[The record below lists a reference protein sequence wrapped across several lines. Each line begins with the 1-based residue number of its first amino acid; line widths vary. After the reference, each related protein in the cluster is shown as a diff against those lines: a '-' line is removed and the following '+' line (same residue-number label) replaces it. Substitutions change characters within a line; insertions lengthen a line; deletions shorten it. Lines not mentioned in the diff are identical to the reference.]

1 MLNLFSN
8 QLRITEKLILLF
20 LFPIAFLIIFYPN
33 LLDKLALV
41 FEIERG
47 RDLLFYFFMLA
58 SSWGLVRNHIR
69 INKLSSNMNR
79 IVSKL
84 AIYEKVSENK
94 KNKD

>member
-1 MLNLFSN
+1 
-8 QLRITEKLILLF
+8 
-20 LFPIAFLIIFYPN
+20 
-33 LLDKLALV
+33 
-41 FEIERG
+41 
-47 RDLLFYFFMLA
+47 MLA